1 MEPTDKLFTNTF
13 ISTNVVTDRTQDEYD
28 KFRRDFKNYWIEKN
42 AVQELASIGENGI
55 DASLSIN
62 DLLNTNK
69 IDFEPSDGQET
80 FLQQQTEEETEERT
94 FKTRKTLVNIDSRDR
109 DISIYPDENHYKIEL
124 NRQFTNVK
132 MVQLRSTEFPNSEQ
146 LIRESPPSRAN
157 NKIYWN
163 NINDGTV
170 FVASIDAG
178 NYTPGTL
185 QTQIQT
191 KMNAVRRSDGNFH
204 EFEVI
209 IDSVTNIASFSSLT
223 TRQLSDP
230 FNVSAPSNI
239 ITVNMSNHG
248 FSVNQLINISGASA
262 FSGINVA
269 LLNAD
274 HVITSVPN
282 VNSFT
287 IEFPQSIIESTS
299 VNGAGGSTVR
309 IGSGQKFRLLW
320 SQQGSMA
327 SILGFNK
334 INTDYATLISNTKI
348 NEIFMVQKVQDIPND
363 NIFTAV
369 TLDTSHDLTAAEKI
383 YLIGVSGS
391 TSDDLVNSAGGYSL
405 SLLTISDINN
415 LAITTEEAS
424 RTIKIPIQIGISSP
438 GYGGTAE
445 TRELN
450 QPVKLAG
457 ENYFLMTSPELQS
470 MENTGTVNQVF
481 AKISLSAS
489 PGNILFN
496 TFMSNPLVALDTPI
510 PTLHEIEVFFKTQT
524 GDLFDFVGLEHSY
537 TLEIVE
543 YIDKASRDLIGYSSQ
558 RGTTDNT

>member
-80 FLQQQTEEETEERT
+80 FLQQQAEEETEERT

>member
-1 MEPTDKLFTNTF
+1 MEPSDKLFTNEF

-42 AVQELASIGENGI
+42 SVQELASIGENSI
-55 DASLSIN
+55 DPSLSIN

-80 FLQQQTEEETEERT
+80 FLQQQTDEETEERT

-109 DISIYPDENHYKIEL
+109 DITIYPDENHYKIEL

-132 MVQLRSTEFPNSEQ
+132 MIQLRSTEFPNSEQ

-163 NINDGTV
+163 NLNDGTV

-191 KMNAVRRSDGNFH
+191 KMNAVRKSDGNFH

-209 IDSVTNIASFSSLT
+209 IDSVTNIASFSSLST
-223 TRQLSDP
+223 KQLSDP

-239 ITVNMSNHG
+239 ITVNMANHG

-269 LLNAD
+269 LLNSD

-299 VNGAGGSTVR
+299 VDGAGGSTVR

-327 SILGFNK
+327 SILGFDK
-334 INTDYATLISNTKI
+334 ENTDYATLISNTKI
-348 NEIFMVQKVQDIPND
+348 NEIFTVEKVQDIPND
-363 NIFTAV
+363 NIFTAIRF
-369 TLDTSHDLTAAEKI
+369 DTSHNLTAAEKI
-383 YLIGVSGS
+383 YLIGVSGT

-415 LAITTEEAS
+415 LAITSEEAS
-424 RTIKIPIQIGISSP
+424 RTVKIPIDRKS
-438 GYGGTAE
+438 
-445 TRELN
+445 
-450 QPVKLAG
+450 V
-457 ENYFLMTSPELQS
+457 
-470 MENTGTVNQVF
+470 V
-481 AKISLSAS
+481 
-489 PGNILFN
+489 
-496 TFMSNPLVALDTPI
+496 
-510 PTLHEIEVFFKTQT
+510 
-524 GDLFDFVGLEHSY
+524 
-537 TLEIVE
+537 
-543 YIDKASRDLIGYSSQ
+543 
-558 RGTTDNT
+558 